1 MHKNEVSKY
10 NSIEISEFRFVV
22 NKILHT
28 REAMALMNNNLP
40 YNLIPKDFIGIFV
53 INKTFKEVIEIAIEK
68 AVSFVINNIL
78 REEKYMLRTEKKR
91 PWAMK
96 TRRPFRGCIDKV
108 EITFEDKLKLAEE
121 VAEKIE
127 LPFEENKRGRPPIY
141 DKKNFCTSIDKRK
154 YLFY

>member
-1 MHKNEVSKY
+1 MYKNEISEY
-10 NSIEISEFRFVV
+10 NSIGICKFGL

-28 REAMALMNNNLP
+28 REAISLMNNNLP
-40 YNLIPKDFIGIFV
+40 YNLVPKGFMGIFV
-53 INKTFKEVIEIAIEK
+53 INKTFDEIIKIASEK
-68 AVSFVINNIL
+68 AVNFVINNIL
-78 REEKYMLRTEKKR
+78 REEKYMLRGEKKR

-108 EITFEDKLKLAEE
+108 EMTFEDKLKLAEE

-141 DKKNFCTSIDKRK
+141 DIKKFLHL
-154 YLFY
+154 YW